1 MRSRRSVLRLLRS
14 DRETL
19 TTWSGRGPQQL
30 YRAGRCPGLSSWE
43 RHTDDHT
50 SRIPARS
57 RVTNLMNSLQ
67 RHEAC
72 SHVNQDKDHNR
83 PSHPSAPRV
92 PENRLWGL
100 EPRAGVGVRRLNGL
114 NRRTVRDAAFPVT
127 AAVLANDSGVCHL
140 PRAIGT
146 QLHKRSLNE
155 VMRGSNSGLLLPCDC
170 CRRRPAVHEDR
181 QRPGVFCGPCN
192 RRQR

>member
-1 MRSRRSVLRLLRS
+1 MRARELELPGGVPRRTDAADA
-14 DRETL
+14 DRCEN
-19 TTWSGRGPQQL
+19 
-30 YRAGRCPGLSSWE
+30 AMAVMD
-43 RHTDDHT
+43 TDLEEM
-50 SRIPARS
+50 
-57 RVTNLMNSLQ
+57 TNLVNSLQ

-72 SHVNQDKDHNR
+72 SYVNQDKDHNR

-92 PENRLWGL
+92 AENRLWGL

-127 AAVLANDSGVCHL
+127 AAVLADDSGVCHL

-155 VMRGSNSGLLLPCDC
+155 VTRGSNSGLLLRCDC